1 MVYSITSKW
10 TSFVAV
16 SKDEPTEVEEE
27 QKMNHYKALIDEMD
41 IEQLS
46 SNARIDD
53 NPSSPGSWNQSHIGV
68 LLFSH
73 KPSSHAGPAGSPPR
87 RKRGRARRPTRM
99 MRLAT
104 DVTAQTFSSSGSSD
118 PNEDMQVCIRRS
130 RPLVASY
137 KRSSFKFKNEG
148 STQPAVI
155 HEESDRR
162 GDGGDAYQKAQLHDT
177 AETIPLPQVSFVD
190 DRDRN
195 FALGEPS
202 SAFIPFT
209 DKSLRRNPIPGLDHS
224 KAIVDGS
231 TPESK
236 TRILGTMSKGS
247 CAVDQ
252 AQTSDGLSLPPT
264 NSALDARSG
273 RSPDARFSSTA
284 NKRSLISPGDI
295 SSRADVYEDDNMDPL
310 ASSTGNGKLSSFGS
324 SVMNNPLNWQFAIE
338 CQHGSGLFDLSEDV
352 RNKIHLHFC
361 PGAATELNPK
371 IAQLLKKCITP
382 EDKNKLC
389 SRILDTLMMIE
400 CYKTHLAQ
408 EEDIW
413 DMFIDKAW
421 DAMLEALEL
430 SEDDLE
436 LQELQE
442 ILRSSTMHAHYL
454 AATGIKE
461 SEKDKEG
468 GDLAYCSVC
477 GMAWLTAR

>member
-1 MVYSITSKW
+1 M
-10 TSFVAV
+10 
-16 SKDEPTEVEEE
+16 
-27 QKMNHYKALIDEMD
+27 
-41 IEQLS
+41 
-46 SNARIDD
+46 
-53 NPSSPGSWNQSHIGV
+53 
-68 LLFSH
+68 
-73 KPSSHAGPAGSPPR
+73 
-87 RKRGRARRPTRM
+87 RM
-99 MRLAT
+99 MIW
-104 DVTAQTFSSSGSSD
+104 
-118 PNEDMQVCIRRS
+118 N
-130 RPLVASY
+130 
-137 KRSSFKFKNEG
+137 
-148 STQPAVI
+148 
-155 HEESDRR
+155 
-162 GDGGDAYQKAQLHDT
+162 
-177 AETIPLPQVSFVD
+177 
-190 DRDRN
+190 
-195 FALGEPS
+195 
-202 SAFIPFT
+202 
-209 DKSLRRNPIPGLDHS
+209 
-224 KAIVDGS
+224 
-231 TPESK
+231 
-236 TRILGTMSKGS
+236 
-247 CAVDQ
+247 
-252 AQTSDGLSLPPT
+252 
-264 NSALDARSG
+264 
-273 RSPDARFSSTA
+273 
-284 NKRSLISPGDI
+284 
-295 SSRADVYEDDNMDPL
+295 PL

>member
-1 MVYSITSKW
+1 
-10 TSFVAV
+10 
-16 SKDEPTEVEEE
+16 
-27 QKMNHYKALIDEMD
+27 
-41 IEQLS
+41 
-46 SNARIDD
+46 
-53 NPSSPGSWNQSHIGV
+53 
-68 LLFSH
+68 
-73 KPSSHAGPAGSPPR
+73 
-87 RKRGRARRPTRM
+87 M

-162 GDGGDAYQKAQLHDT
+162 GDGGDAYQKAQLHDA

-295 SSRADVYEDDNMDPL
+295 SSRADVYEDDDMEPP
-310 ASSTGNGKLSSFGS
+310 SF
-324 SVMNNPLNWQFAIE
+324 E
-338 CQHGSGLFDLSEDV
+338 Y
-352 RNKIHLHFC
+352 R
-361 PGAATELNPK
+361 
-371 IAQLLKKCITP
+371 
-382 EDKNKLC
+382 
-389 SRILDTLMMIE
+389 
-400 CYKTHLAQ
+400 
-408 EEDIW
+408 
-413 DMFIDKAW
+413 
-421 DAMLEALEL
+421 
-430 SEDDLE
+430 
-436 LQELQE
+436 
-442 ILRSSTMHAHYL
+442 
-454 AATGIKE
+454 
-461 SEKDKEG
+461 
-468 GDLAYCSVC
+468 
-477 GMAWLTAR
+477 